1 MIHPASDKRVALN
14 AVAGNAMVQG
24 TVLRFTP
31 ITPDDGTG
39 RLMAFKATATTDF
52 TAYGCFLAYYVTPD
66 SQDVEYKGKPESTDF
81 TLNADVGIGGGTNV
95 IPSGAEMVALGGR
108 NALLRLD
115 KNALTG
121 TPSSLAAY
129 PASTLLEVNASSG
142 LLDTVAGGDLN
153 ATAAVVVE
161 NDGNSLVV
169 LLI

>member
-1 MIHPASDKRVALN
+1 MIHPAGDKRVALN
-14 AVAGNAMVQG
+14 CLAGNQMQQG

-31 ITPDDGTG
+31 VTPDDGSG
-39 RLMAFKATATTDF
+39 RLMAFKATATADF
-52 TAYGCFLAYYVTPD
+52 TAYGTFLAYYITPD
-66 SQDVEYKGKPESTDF
+66 SQDVEFKGKPESTDF
-81 TLNADVGIGGGTNV
+81 TLNADTGVGAGTNV

-108 NALLRLD
+108 NALIRLD

-153 ATAAVVVE
+153 ATAAVVVQ
-161 NDGNSLVV
+161 NDGVSLVV
-169 LLI
+169 MLI